1 MSISLSIYTY
11 NIAGKTQSFAK
22 DFMRNVIETKS
33 NPEQFI
39 IFCFQEVSGQIS
51 QSDLDFEKV
60 ELLYIQ
66 NGCQS
71 ITTSFNLAT
80 VVFVNKE
87 PFMGKESISFRRMK
101 KCTHL
106 GFSINNNTIKYYG
119 NKGALYTILKVAD
132 ESYLII
138 NTHAPFASEKG
149 ITGGSYDEF
158 WQSFILSIIKRNKMA
173 GKTFIVGDLNSRSLI
188 NLDDFGIQKTPR
200 IKNAIDNHFKFLQ
213 SLPYHQQEQ
222 YANKSQVQRLL
233 NLAQNLQTLPSDDKQ
248 KLQLLK
254 KKLIRGDYLSHYLQ
268 QFLVRS
274 VSHIRDISQIKNS
287 FLPTYKIDPNL
298 NKYRLMKDNNLRLPG
313 YADRI
318 LTDINPYNIQPIEY
332 NSLKK
337 FGSTDHFPVYAI
349 FKFETPKL
357 TSLSSSTMPMSNI
370 ASTIP
375 KLPKPDGLHGLQKTK
390 IQSQNRRKQF
400 QKIRRQYQQKGDF
413 NYEKFDSYFTI

>member
-22 DFMRNVIETKS
+22 EFMRNVIERKS

-51 QSDLDFEKV
+51 NRELSDFDTV

-71 ITTSFNLAT
+71 ITMNFNLAT
-80 VVFVNKE
+80 VIFVKKE
-87 PFMGKESISFRRMK
+87 PFMGKESISFKRMK

-106 GFSINNNTIKYYG
+106 GFSMNSFQIKYYG
-119 NKGALYTILKVAD
+119 NKGALYTILNVAD

-149 ITGGSYDEF
+149 ITGGSYNDF
-158 WQSFILSIIKRNKMA
+158 WESFILSIIRKNNME

-188 NLDDFGIQKTPR
+188 NLDDFAIQQTPR
-200 IKNAIDNHFKFLQ
+200 IKNATDNHFKFLQ
-213 SLPYHQQEQ
+213 SLPYHQQVQ

-233 NLAQNLQTLPSDDKQ
+233 NLAQNFQTLPSDDKQ

-254 KKLIRGDYLSHYLQ
+254 KKLIRGDYLSHYLK
-268 QFLVRS
+268 QFL
-274 VSHIRDISQIKNS
+274 IRDISPIKNS

-298 NKYRLMKDNNLRLPG
+298 NKYRLMKNNNLRLPG

-318 LTDINPYNIQPIEY
+318 LTDINPFFIQSIEY
-332 NSLKK
+332 NSLKN

-349 FKFETPKL
+349 FKFETPEL
-357 TSLSSSTMPMSNI
+357 TSLSLSTMPMSNI
-370 ASTIP
+370 ASKIP
-375 KLPKPDGLHGLQKTK
+375 KLPKLDGLHGLRKTTIPSSKTRQEQFRQIRRPYEQHK
-390 IQSQNRRKQF
+390 IQDYDYKQ
-400 QKIRRQYQQKGDF
+400 R
-413 NYEKFDSYFTI
+413 FDS